1 MGRLRETSRR
11 GGIKIHRNY
20 TVDEV
25 ARNLGVAKATV
36 RRWIKSGLPAL
47 TERRPAIILGSDLA
61 QFLSASKSPRQTC
74 RLDECYCVK
83 CRSPRKPAG
92 EMAEFISL
100 TPSTGNLRGIC
111 PTCGTMMHKRMRHD
125 ALLALGSI
133 LDVTI
138 AEAPSRLRE

>member
-1 MGRLRETSRR
+1 MVRNRKTGRR

-36 RRWIKSGLPAL
+36 RRWIKSRLPAL

-61 QFLSASKSPRQTC
+61 QFLSTSKSPRQTC
-74 RLDECYCVK
+74 RPDECYCVK

-92 EMAEFISL
+92 EMVEFISL

-111 PTCGTMMHKRMRHD
+111 PVCGTMMHKRMRHD
-125 ALLALGSI
+125 ALSALGSI